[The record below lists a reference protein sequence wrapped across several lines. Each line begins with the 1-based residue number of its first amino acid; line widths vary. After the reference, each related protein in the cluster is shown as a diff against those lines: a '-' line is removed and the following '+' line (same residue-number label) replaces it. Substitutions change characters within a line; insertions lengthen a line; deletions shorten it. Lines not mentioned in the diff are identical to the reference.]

1 MQFPELRIRII
12 LHNREDIMIRRILLA
27 VVGAVFATG
36 FLSAP
41 ALAAHCPKDVKKI
54 NAAISKMGDK
64 KMSMGKDAAAKGL
77 ALHKAKK
84 HGEAIEVLHAAMKD
98 LGVSH

>member
-1 MQFPELRIRII
+1 
-12 LHNREDIMIRRILLA
+12 MIKKAMITAA
-27 VVGAVFATG
+27 VVLFAG
-36 FLSAP
+36 GLLSTP
-41 ALAAHCPKDVKKI
+41 ALAGHCPKDVKLI
-54 NAAISKMGDK
+54 NAGVSKMGDK